1 MPMLMLSGGKGA
13 MFFRSTPPATAQSA
27 TVPTIR
33 VYMQQPTL
41 AKYRVP
47 VYRELARRPGISL
60 FVHFGQ
66 NKAIPNVPA
75 EGFQTVPYTPRT
87 LPRLMGDLMWNPLP
101 ASVIANNACDV
112 AILNWNIRHLSLLP
126 ALLWARWKGIPTLVW
141 GHGYSKQEG
150 PMKRWLRWSVSRLC
164 QGIIVY
170 SHNVADDLTRAGFD
184 RHRIFVA
191 QNTIDQSEI
200 QAARQHWL
208 DRPAELQAFRKQHR
222 LDDQGPRLLFVSRL
236 EHLNRTDILLQ
247 ALNILRQSFPTI
259 SATIVGDGE
268 ASPSLKALAKQLNLD
283 HCVRF
288 TGAIYKDLDLAPWFL
303 SSDVFVYPSNI
314 GLSLLHAFGFGLPV
328 VIGNTMHLHGPE
340 VEALQPGSNGL
351 TFEHNN
357 PRELARE
364 LQNLLNNPARLKAMA
379 QNAHD
384 TACNEFTL
392 KRMVDGVESAIR
404 FAKARPVVETV
415 RQSNTDPQITAF

>member
-1 MPMLMLSGGKGA
+1 
-13 MFFRSTPPATAQSA
+13 MFRRSTPPITAQSD
-27 TVPTIR
+27 TVPTIS

-60 FVHFGQ
+60 LVHFGQ
-66 NKAIPNVPA
+66 TGDIPNAPAQGFQAVPYRPRALPGALREFKWNTLPA
-75 EGFQTVPYTPRT
+75 ELVNR
-87 LPRLMGDLMWNPLP
+87 
-101 ASVIANNACDV
+101 NACDV

-208 DRPAELQAFRKQHR
+208 DRPADLEAFRKQHR
-222 LDDQGPRLLFVSRL
+222 LDQGPRLLFVSRL
-236 EHLNRTDILLQ
+236 EYLNRTDILLQ
-247 ALNILRQSFPTI
+247 AMSILRQHFPTI

-268 ASPSLKALAKQLNLD
+268 AASSLKALTKQLNLED
-283 HCVRF
+283 HVRF

-303 SSDVFVYPSNI
+303 NSDVFVYPSNI

-340 VEALQPGSNGL
+340 VEALRPGANGL

-364 LQNLLNNPARLKAMA
+364 LHNLLSNPERLKNMA
-379 QNAHD
+379 QAAHT
-384 TACNEFTL
+384 TACDEFTL

-415 RQSNTDPQITAF
+415 RHTNTDPQITAF

>member
-1 MPMLMLSGGKGA
+1 
-13 MFFRSTPPATAQSA
+13 MFRQSTRPTTAPSEIL
-27 TVPTIR
+27 PTIR

-47 VYRELARRPGISL
+47 VYRELARRPGIRL
-60 FVHFGQ
+60 LVHFGQ

-75 EGFQTVPYTPRT
+75 EGFEAVPYNPTS
-87 LPRLMGDLMWNPLP
+87 LPGPLREFKWNALP
-101 ASVIANNACDV
+101 SSLVKSSSCDV

-126 ALLWARWKGIPTLVW
+126 ALLWTRFRGIPTLVW

-208 DRPAELQAFRKQHR
+208 DRPADLQAFREQHR
-222 LDDQGPRLLFVSRL
+222 LDQGPRLLFVSRL

-247 ALNILRQSFPTI
+247 AMAILRQHFPTI

-268 ASPSLKALAKQLNLD
+268 AAPALKALAKQLNLQD
-283 HCVRF
+283 NVRF

-328 VIGNTMHLHGPE
+328 VVGNTMHLHGPE
-340 VEALQPGSNGL
+340 VEALRPGSNGL

-364 LQNLLNNPARLKAMA
+364 LQNLLSNPERLKAMA
-379 QNAHD
+379 HNALT
-384 TACNEFTL
+384 TARDEFTL

-415 RQSNTDPQITAF
+415 RQSNADPQITNF